1 MNWRAGLRLK
11 QLIGFAYHLMLV
23 NQLLA
28 GRRLQEIEAAIL
40 AAAALAAHH
49 GDDVARVADAEG
61 IAGELLYPP
70 DEIFYDYSLEAWIET
85 LVVTLIETLVVTLI
99 ETLVV
104 TLIEPL
110 VATLIETLVADRKC
124 HGIGINHYLATI
136 EKIAVNP
143 IHYHPV
149 ALFQMRRETPGGHRE
164 DSECIGSHRPYQE
177 QRQA

>member
-1 MNWRAGLRLK
+1 
-11 QLIGFAYHLMLV
+11 MLV

-28 GRRLQEIEAAIL
+28 GRRLQEIEATIL
-40 AAAALAAHH
+40 AAAALEAYC
-49 GDDVARVADAEG
+49 GYDVARLADAEG
-61 IAGELLYPP
+61 IARELLYLP
-70 DEIFYDYSLEAWIET
+70 DEIFYDYSLEAWIT
-85 LVVTLIETLVVTLI
+85 TLIETQTETLI
-99 ETLVV
+99 AE
-104 TLIEPL
+104 
-110 VATLIETLVADRKC
+110 RKC

>member
-1 MNWRAGLRLK
+1 
-11 QLIGFAYHLMLV
+11 MLV

-40 AAAALAAHH
+40 AAATLAAYR
-49 GDDVARVADAEG
+49 GNDVARLADTEG
-61 IAGELLYPP
+61 IAGEFLYPP
-70 DEIFYDYSLEAWIET
+70 DEIFYDYSLAAMVET
-85 LVVTLIETLVVTLI
+85 LAAALVEALIAE
-99 ETLVV
+99 
-104 TLIEPL
+104 
-110 VATLIETLVADRKC
+110 RKG

-164 DSECIGSHRPYQE
+164 DSECIGSHCPYQE

>member
-1 MNWRAGLRLK
+1 MTL
-11 QLIGFAYHLMLV
+11 
-23 NQLLA
+23 
-28 GRRLQEIEAAIL
+28 
-40 AAAALAAHH
+40 
-49 GDDVARVADAEG
+49 
-61 IAGELLYPP
+61 
-70 DEIFYDYSLEAWIET
+70 IET
-85 LVVTLIETLVVTLI
+85 QVVTLIETLVV
-99 ETLVV
+99 
-104 TLIEPL
+104 
-110 VATLIETLVADRKC
+110 DRKC

>member
-1 MNWRAGLRLK
+1 
-11 QLIGFAYHLMLV
+11 MLV

-28 GRRLQEIEAAIL
+28 GRCLQEIEAAIL
-40 AAAALAAHH
+40 AAAALAAYC
-49 GDDVARVADAEG
+49 GDDVARLADAEG
-61 IAGELLYPP
+61 IARKLVYPP
-70 DEIFYDYSLEAWIET
+70 DEIHHEYILA
-85 LVVTLIETLVVTLI
+85 
-99 ETLVV
+99 
-104 TLIEPL
+104 PL
-110 VATLIETLVADRKC
+110 VAKRLN

-149 ALFQMRRETPGGHRE
+149 ALFQMRRKTARGHRE

>member
-1 MNWRAGLRLK
+1 
-11 QLIGFAYHLMLV
+11 MLV

-40 AAAALAAHH
+40 AAAALAALH
-49 GDDVARVADAEG
+49 GDNVARRIDAER
-61 IAGELLYPP
+61 IARKLVYPP
-70 DEIFYDYSLEAWIET
+70 DEIHHEYILA
-85 LVVTLIETLVVTLI
+85 
-99 ETLVV
+99 
-104 TLIEPL
+104 PL
-110 VATLIETLVADRKC
+110 VAERKC

-164 DSECIGSHRPYQE
+164 DSECIGSHRPNQE

>member
-1 MNWRAGLRLK
+1 MRLK

-70 DEIFYDYSLEAWIET
+70 DEIFYDYSLEAWIEP
-85 LVVTLIETLVVTLI
+85 LVATLIETLVA
-99 ETLVV
+99 

-110 VATLIETLVADRKC
+110 VATLIETLVATLIEALIATLIETLVVDRKC

-136 EKIAVNP
+136 EKIAANP
-143 IHYHPV
+143 IHYHSV
-149 ALFQMRRETPGGHRE
+149 AFF
-164 DSECIGSHRPYQE
+164 
-177 QRQA
+177 

>member
-1 MNWRAGLRLK
+1 MRLK

-49 GDDVARVADAEG
+49 GDDVARLADAEG

-99 ETLVV
+99 ETLVAI
-104 TLIEPL
+104 LIETL
-110 VATLIETLVADRKC
+110 VVTLIETLVVDRKC
-124 HGIGINHYLATI
+124 HGIGINHYLTTI
-136 EKIAVNP
+136 EKIAANP
-143 IHYHPV
+143 IHYHSV
-149 ALFQMRRETPGGHRE
+149 AFF
-164 DSECIGSHRPYQE
+164 
-177 QRQA
+177 

>member
-1 MNWRAGLRLK
+1 
-11 QLIGFAYHLMLV
+11 MLV

-28 GRRLQEIEAAIL
+28 SRRLQEIEAAIL

-85 LVVTLIETLVVTLI
+85 LVVTLIETLV
-99 ETLVV
+99 
-104 TLIEPL
+104 
-110 VATLIETLVADRKC
+110 ATLIETLVADRKC

-136 EKIAVNP
+136 EKIAANP
-143 IHYHPV
+143 IHYHSV
-149 ALFQMRRETPGGHRE
+149 AFF
-164 DSECIGSHRPYQE
+164 
-177 QRQA
+177 

>member
-1 MNWRAGLRLK
+1 MRLK

-49 GDDVARVADAEG
+49 GDDVARLADAEG

-85 LVVTLIETLVVTLI
+85 LVVTLIETLV
-99 ETLVV
+99 
-104 TLIEPL
+104 
-110 VATLIETLVADRKC
+110 ADRKC

-136 EKIAVNP
+136 EKIAANP
-143 IHYHPV
+143 IHYHSV
-149 ALFQMRRETPGGHRE
+149 AFF
-164 DSECIGSHRPYQE
+164 
-177 QRQA
+177 

>member
-1 MNWRAGLRLK
+1 
-11 QLIGFAYHLMLV
+11 MLV

-104 TLIEPL
+104 TLIETLIETL
-110 VATLIETLVADRKC
+110 VATLIETLVVDRKC
-124 HGIGINHYLATI
+124 HGIGINHDLATI
-136 EKIAVNP
+136 EKIAANP
-143 IHYHPV
+143 IHYHSV
-149 ALFQMRRETPGGHRE
+149 AFF
-164 DSECIGSHRPYQE
+164 
-177 QRQA
+177 

>member
-1 MNWRAGLRLK
+1 
-11 QLIGFAYHLMLV
+11 MLV

-49 GDDVARVADAEG
+49 GDDVARLADAEG

-70 DEIFYDYSLEAWIET
+70 YEIFYDYSLEAWI
-85 LVVTLIETLVVTLI
+85 
-99 ETLVV
+99 
-104 TLIEPL
+104 
-110 VATLIETLVADRKC
+110 ATLIETLVAERKC

-149 ALFQMRRETPGGHRE
+149 ASFQLRGKTSRRHRE
-164 DSECIGSHRPYQE
+164 DSEGIGSHRPHQE

>member
-1 MNWRAGLRLK
+1 
-11 QLIGFAYHLMLV
+11 MLV

-28 GRRLQEIEAAIL
+28 GRCLQEIEAAIL
-40 AAAALAAHH
+40 AAAALAAYC
-49 GDDVARVADAEG
+49 GDDVARLADAEG
-61 IAGELLYPP
+61 IARKLVYPP
-70 DEIFYDYSLEAWIET
+70 DEIHREYL
-85 LVVTLIETLVVTLI
+85 LV
-99 ETLVV
+99 
-104 TLIEPL
+104 PL
-110 VATLIETLVADRKC
+110 VAKRMN
-124 HGIGINHYLATI
+124 HGIGVNHQLATI

>member
-1 MNWRAGLRLK
+1 
-11 QLIGFAYHLMLV
+11 MLV

-49 GDDVARVADAEG
+49 GDDVARLADAEG

-85 LVVTLIETLVVTLI
+85 LVVTLIETLVVTLVATLI

-104 TLIEPL
+104 
-110 VATLIETLVADRKC
+110 TLIETLVADRKC

-136 EKIAVNP
+136 EKIAANP
-143 IHYHPV
+143 IHYHSV
-149 ALFQMRRETPGGHRE
+149 AFF
-164 DSECIGSHRPYQE
+164 
-177 QRQA
+177 

>member
-1 MNWRAGLRLK
+1 MRLK

-28 GRRLQEIEAAIL
+28 SRRLQEIEAAIL

-85 LVVTLIETLVVTLI
+85 LVVTLIETLVATLIETLVATLIETLVATLI

-104 TLIEPL
+104 
-110 VATLIETLVADRKC
+110 TLIETLVADRKC

-136 EKIAVNP
+136 EKIAANP
-143 IHYHPV
+143 IHYHSV
-149 ALFQMRRETPGGHRE
+149 AFF
-164 DSECIGSHRPYQE
+164 
-177 QRQA
+177 

>member
-1 MNWRAGLRLK
+1 
-11 QLIGFAYHLMLV
+11 MLV

-40 AAAALAAHH
+40 AAAALAAYR
-49 GDDVARVADAEG
+49 GDDVARLADTEG
-61 IAGELLYPP
+61 VTGELLYPP
-70 DEIFYDYSLEAWIET
+70 DEIFYDYSLAAMVET
-85 LVVTLIETLVVTLI
+85 LAAALVEALIAE
-99 ETLVV
+99 
-104 TLIEPL
+104 
-110 VATLIETLVADRKC
+110 RKY

-149 ALFQMRRETPGGHRE
+149 ALFQMRRETSGWHRE

>member
-1 MNWRAGLRLK
+1 
-11 QLIGFAYHLMLV
+11 MLV

-28 GRRLQEIEAAIL
+28 GRRLQEIEATIL

-49 GDDVARVADAEG
+49 GDDVARLADAEG

-85 LVVTLIETLVVTLI
+85 LVVTLIEPLVATLVETLVVTLI

-104 TLIEPL
+104 
-110 VATLIETLVADRKC
+110 TLIETLVADRKC

-149 ALFQMRRETPGGHRE
+149 ALFQMRRKTSGGQRE

>member
-1 MNWRAGLRLK
+1 MRLK

-49 GDDVARVADAEG
+49 GDDVARLADAEG
-61 IAGELLYPP
+61 IAGELHYPP

-85 LVVTLIETLVVTLI
+85 LVVTLIETLV
-99 ETLVV
+99 
-104 TLIEPL
+104 
-110 VATLIETLVADRKC
+110 ADRKC

-136 EKIAVNP
+136 EKIAANP
-143 IHYHPV
+143 IHYHSV
-149 ALFQMRRETPGGHRE
+149 AFF
-164 DSECIGSHRPYQE
+164 
-177 QRQA
+177 

>member
-1 MNWRAGLRLK
+1 
-11 QLIGFAYHLMLV
+11 MLV

-49 GDDVARVADAEG
+49 GDDVARLADAEG

-85 LVVTLIETLVVTLI
+85 LVVTLIETQVVTLI

-104 TLIEPL
+104 
-110 VATLIETLVADRKC
+110 DRKC

-136 EKIAVNP
+136 EKIAANP
-143 IHYHPV
+143 IHYHSV
-149 ALFQMRRETPGGHRE
+149 AFF
-164 DSECIGSHRPYQE
+164 
-177 QRQA
+177 